1 MYNAFSTGR
10 GAVRLACLHGV
21 QEVEGS
27 NPFAPTEKT
36 FGVIQGSF
44 FLVLARSPDLARVL
58 TEGLKPFLG
67 YPFNWLGDQLNSN
80 GRPNGQVPRAIP
92 QGDYSHRRP
101 ARTEDHI
108 LSS

>member
-36 FGVIQGSF
+36 LGEFPGF
-44 FLVLARSPDLARVL
+44 FDSYFLDLNGCQYA
-58 TEGLKPFLG
+58 KPPHG
-67 YPFNWLGDQLNSN
+67 
-80 GRPNGQVPRAIP
+80 
-92 QGDYSHRRP
+92 
-101 ARTEDHI
+101 
-108 LSS
+108 

>member
-36 FGVIQGSF
+36 LGEILGSF
-44 FLVLARSPDLARVL
+44 CF
-58 TEGLKPFLG
+58 PFL
-67 YPFNWLGDQLNSN
+67 
-80 GRPNGQVPRAIP
+80 
-92 QGDYSHRRP
+92 QGLL
-101 ARTEDHI
+101 T
-108 LSS
+108 LQGF

>member
-36 FGVIQGSF
+36 PGGIQGVF
-44 FLVLARSPDLARVL
+44 
-58 TEGLKPFLG
+58 
-67 YPFNWLGDQLNSN
+67 
-80 GRPNGQVPRAIP
+80 
-92 QGDYSHRRP
+92 
-101 ARTEDHI
+101 
-108 LSS
+108 

>member
-44 FLVLARSPDLARVL
+44 FFSFLQ
-58 TEGLKPFLG
+58 GLQTL
-67 YPFNWLGDQLNSN
+67 
-80 GRPNGQVPRAIP
+80 
-92 QGDYSHRRP
+92 QGF
-101 ARTEDHI
+101 
-108 LSS
+108 

>member
-36 FGVIQGSF
+36 LGRVVPGS
-44 FLVLARSPDLARVL
+44 
-58 TEGLKPFLG
+58 
-67 YPFNWLGDQLNSN
+67 
-80 GRPNGQVPRAIP
+80 I
-92 QGDYSHRRP
+92 DYWIKRGN
-101 ARTEDHI
+101 
-108 LSS
+108 

>member
-36 FGVIQGSF
+36 LGYFPGSF
-44 FLVLARSPDLARVL
+44 DINFPFFTGCQYAKPPHRQRWVGAKHPDNEFCFTRLVNYGCFAPTFRL
-58 TEGLKPFLG
+58 TF
-67 YPFNWLGDQLNSN
+67 FRQL
-80 GRPNGQVPRAIP
+80 
-92 QGDYSHRRP
+92 DYF
-101 ARTEDHI
+101 
-108 LSS
+108 